1 MLKLRAWH
9 ILRGSDLNNRGSF
22 CGILVINSNF
32 RKFYI
37 FILLNLK
44 PQPPQDIEKAAYAQI
59 HNAGFPDIVDCDGR
73 PAIELDLSKHYI
85 YSPALENNDPRT
97 CNTVV
102 FQFLAVS
109 FNKTPIRYYNFKT
122 VTLI

>member
-1 MLKLRAWH
+1 MK
-9 ILRGSDLNNRGSF
+9 
-22 CGILVINSNF
+22 
-32 RKFYI
+32 
-37 FILLNLK
+37 LK
-44 PQPPQDIEKAAYAQI
+44 PQSPQDIEKAAYAQI

-109 FNKTPIRYYNFKT
+109 FNKTPVRYDPFQQENPAAISQT
-122 VTLI
+122 SEL